1 MKIVLP
7 LLKKLML
14 RRSVYALRYSAI
26 IVAASILL
34 YLFNPDFGKYILG
47 FGLMS
52 LAIATVL
59 YIVFMF
65 KRYGEKKPI
74 H

>member
-1 MKIVLP
+1 M
-7 LLKKLML
+7 LK
-14 RRSVYALRYSAI
+14 RSVYALRYSAI
-26 IVAASILL
+26 IVIASVLL
-34 YLFNPDFGKYILG
+34 YLYNPDIGKYILG

-52 LAIATVL
+52 FSIATVL

-65 KRYGEKKPI
+65 RRYGEKKSV